1 MAQTTPDSDPLRVR
15 DFFTRESLQAMVSLV
30 TWFVAVSLLLLIPF
44 RWVQGSQTT
53 VMDSGDSAGG
63 LGEAAAQFMVGAS
76 LITAGLVL
84 LSRWSI
90 AGDGFGGRW
99 PRSAHPV
106 GRFVRATVWVLA
118 IAWGAGLLR
127 SLIESTTGTASE
139 GASALWRT
147 YSGADRALV
156 GLFAATTEETLNVA
170 APAGIA
176 FAAASAVSRWR
187 IQHGRS
193 ALDSRTLWAVAV
205 AAALVGLVTRY
216 TDHLSQGGLGSTVA
230 VVWGAGFLA
239 VFAIYRS
246 VLPLML
252 GHFCYDAL
260 VAGNPVL
267 PDTWAVYLAVFVL
280 VLGGTFAASYWRPP
294 AWATERSRV

>member
-1 MAQTTPDSDPLRVR
+1 
-15 DFFTRESLQAMVSLV
+15 MV
-30 TWFVAVSLLLLIPF
+30 A
-44 RWVQGSQTT
+44 
-53 VMDSGDSAGG
+53 
-63 LGEAAAQFMVGAS
+63 AS
-76 LITAGLVL
+76 LIAAGLVL

-106 GRFVRATVWVLA
+106 GQFVRATVWILA

-127 SLIESTTGTASE
+127 SPIESTTGTASE

-147 YSGADRALV
+147 YSSADRALV

-170 APAGIA
+170 VLAGIA
-176 FAAASAVSRWR
+176 FAAASAVSLWR
-187 IQHGRS
+187 VRHGRS
-193 ALDSRTLWAVAV
+193 ALNFRTLWAVAV
-205 AAALVGLVTRY
+205 VAALVGLVTRY

-230 VVWGAGFLA
+230 VVWGAGFPA

-252 GHFCYDAL
+252 GHFVYNAL

-267 PDTWAVYLAVFVL
+267 LDTWGAYLAVFVL
-280 VLGGTFAASYWRPP
+280 VLGGTFAASYWCPP
-294 AWATERSRV
+294 AWATERSWV